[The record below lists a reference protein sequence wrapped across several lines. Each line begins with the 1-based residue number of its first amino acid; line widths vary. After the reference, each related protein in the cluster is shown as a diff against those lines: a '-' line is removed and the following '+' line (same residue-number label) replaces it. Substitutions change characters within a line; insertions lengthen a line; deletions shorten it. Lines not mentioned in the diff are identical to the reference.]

1 MTGSKDILCE
11 MGMSV
16 DQEHSKSLILKVP
29 IFFFLAVN
37 FQWNLCTYIGKQ
49 FQIQSA
55 SQEDNNFAIETLGF

>member
-37 FQWNLCTYIGKQ
+37 F
-49 FQIQSA
+49 
-55 SQEDNNFAIETLGF
+55 

>member
-29 IFFFLAVN
+29 IFFFFSSEFLVEPM
-37 FQWNLCTYIGKQ
+37 YIHWEIVPNSVS
-49 FQIQSA
+49 FPRR
-55 SQEDNNFAIETLGF
+55 